1 MTVDTFY
8 SESADGFIESSH
20 ASTYSTARSGG
31 GTKVAP
37 TTEVYLQIGQNY
49 LGSEFGYYLYE
60 SFLSFDTSTIPD
72 SAIISAVTLSLH
84 GGGYVDQSTTDF
96 TIEARTYDWGASLT
110 TADWVAGA
118 DLSSNTLLASRSTSG
133 WSTSAYNDLTENG
146 SNFVS
151 AINKTGI
158 TRIILCSS
166 RTKDGTTPTG
176 AEYVNLGA
184 SEKSGTSNDPKLSV
198 TYVLGPTTV
207 GSITMSGTVTKLV
220 NKSLTGTSGSLSGT
234 LITGVAYFKSL
245 TGTTGALSG
254 TLVNRTNKALSGS
267 ITGSGT
273 VSKHITKS
281 FVGIMGALTG
291 ALNATKTKLV
301 SVSGTMGTLSGAVTT
316 RQTGFGV
323 ALSGSISSI
332 SGSIGRTTNK
342 ALSGAITPTGR
353 VTLLGTFRSVIMKA
367 GTVIRRTIQ
376 GGSG

>member
-1 MTVDTFY
+1 MTIDTFY

-20 ASTYSTARSGG
+20 STTYSTARSGG
-31 GTKVAP
+31 GSKVAP
-37 TTEVYLQIGQNY
+37 TTEVYLQVGQNY
-49 LGSEFGYYLYE
+49 IGGFGYYLYE
-60 SFLSFDTSTIPD
+60 TFLSFDTSTIPD
-72 SAIISAVTLSLH
+72 SAIISSVTLSLH
-84 GGGYVDQSTTDF
+84 GGDYVDQSTTDF

-118 DLSSNTLLASRSTSG
+118 DLTSNTLLASRSTSG

-166 RTKDGTTPTG
+166 RTKDGNTPTG

-198 TYVLGPTTV
+198 TYVLGPSLS
-207 GSITMSGTVTKLV
+207 GSITMSGAVYRQV
-220 NKSLTGTSGSLSGT
+220 NKSLSGT
-234 LITGVAYFKSL
+234 TGNLTGALTVGAAYFKELAGSVGNL
-245 TGTTGALSG
+245 TGS
-254 TLVNRTNKALSGS
+254 LVRATNKALSGTF
-267 ITGSGT
+267 TGIGSLT
-273 VSKHITKS
+273 KFITKS
-281 FVGIMGALTG
+281 FSGTTG
-291 ALNATKTKLV
+291 TLEATMNATKTKLV
-301 SVSGTMGTLSGAVTT
+301 SLTGTMGTLSGVVTSV
-316 RQTGFGV
+316 QTGFGV

-353 VTLLGTFRSVIMKA
+353 VTLLGTFRSAIMKA
-367 GTVIRRTIQ
+367 GTIIRRTIQ